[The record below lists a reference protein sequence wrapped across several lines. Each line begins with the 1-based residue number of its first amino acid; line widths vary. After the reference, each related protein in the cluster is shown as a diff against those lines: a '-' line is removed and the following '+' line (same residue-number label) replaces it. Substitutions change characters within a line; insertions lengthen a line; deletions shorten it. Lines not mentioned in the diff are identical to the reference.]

1 MDIIRA
7 DLWRDGNGR
16 NNLECLGCAPTRLA
30 ALEWPRTLHGGRA
43 VLRTVLLRGLEDKV
57 HWGKSFERYELQDDG
72 VTVHFTGGS
81 TTTGSLVVGA
91 DGGRS
96 AVRNQYIGK
105 EYKLLDPEG
114 ICLYGKVPITRE
126 LLARM
131 NPRFQKWMT
140 LCRDVAP
147 LIQQIIWSSELPIT
161 MFVEKMHFEHRDQV
175 RSDAPDLPPLP
186 EDYMYWSML
195 LLKRLLGHTEPAL
208 AAAMQRS
215 PLDVG
220 LDVTQEWD
228 PSIRCLVELQDPAQ
242 GSMLRVMTTSPELPR
257 WTPNERITLLGDSI
271 HVMSPAGGVGAA
283 TALKDAA
290 ELTRILASKGR
301 SSESIGEY
309 EEAMRGYAAVSL
321 LRSFR
326 GGKLIFG
333 QPDYE
338 NCKELVIE
346 WHEY

>member
-1 MDIIRA
+1 MGETTLNALDARPLA
-7 DLWRDGNGR
+7 SRRLNG
-16 NNLECLGCAPTRLA
+16 PVPYTVD
-30 ALEWPRTLHGGRA
+30 RA
-43 VLRTVLLRGLEDKV
+43 VLHTVLLRRLEHKV

-72 VTVHFTGGS
+72 VTVHFTYGS
-81 TTTGSLVVGA
+81 TATGSLVVGA

-96 AVRNQYIGK
+96 AVRSQYIGK
-105 EYKLLDPEG
+105 EYKLLNPEG

-126 LLARM
+126 LLAHM
-131 NPRFQKWMT
+131 NTRFQKWMT

-147 LIQQIIWSSELPIT
+147 LVQQIIWSSELHIT

-175 RSDAPDLPPLP
+175 RADASDMPPLP

-195 LLKRLLGHTEPAL
+195 LPKRLLGHTESAL

-215 PLDVG
+215 PHDIG
-220 LDVTQEWD
+220 LD
-228 PSIRCLVELQDPAQ
+228 DPAQ
-242 GSMLRVMTTSPELPR
+242 GSMLRVTTTSPELPC

-290 ELTRILASKGR
+290 ELTRTLASKGR
-301 SSESIGEY
+301 SVESIGEY
-309 EEAMRGYAAVSL
+309 GEGMRGYAAVSL

-338 NCKELVIE
+338 DCKELVIE
-346 WHEY
+346 